1 MNREE
6 VVETFV
12 NLHLEGDYNFLEDD
26 LVKLANAFID
36 KAKPAIAE
44 EERRECVKIARSLN
58 VLVADKIVEIRG

>member
-36 KAKPAIAE
+36 KAKPAIVK
-44 EERRECVKIARSLN
+44 EERNECVKIARSFN
-58 VLVADKIVEIRG
+58 VLVAEKIVEIRG